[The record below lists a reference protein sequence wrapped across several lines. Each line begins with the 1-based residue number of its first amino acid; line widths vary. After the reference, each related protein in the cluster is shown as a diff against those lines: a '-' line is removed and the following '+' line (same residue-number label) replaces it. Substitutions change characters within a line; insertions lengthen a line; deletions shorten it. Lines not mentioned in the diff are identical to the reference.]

1 MQLRCAFVAINAHYA
16 HTSLA
21 LRQLRAHAPECAY
34 FEFHLNQPFRTMA
47 DALIEYAPAL
57 VGLSCYIWNVDM
69 ALRLARALKAA
80 LPGVII
86 AAGGP
91 EVERDAAAYLRAHPE
106 LDYILEGEGERLWP
120 GLISALNQ
128 CGDACGKP
136 GVWARSTQCPNCG
149 STAGAAANSCIDG
162 AAASGAND
170 AAPRVTVA
178 SHADGTAH
186 CGNAAHR
193 ATAACCNDGTVTVAS
208 HADGTAHCDNAA
220 HRATAAC
227 RNDDAATVTVASHTD
242 NTAHCDNTAYRATA
256 ACRNDDAATVTV
268 ASHADNTARGGDAV
282 TSNSN
287 APGIVRGPALPPSD
301 PTEWRFPYAPGELRA
316 LRDRLTYIETSRG
329 CPFSC
334 AYCLSR
340 GQGVR
345 MLDAERAAQW
355 LIRMADEG
363 ARTIKL
369 VDRTFNADDR
379 RAIHIWDAL
388 IQRATQWPQHP
399 VFHFE
404 ITARLLSEE
413 ALNCLERA
421 PDGLFQLEIGIQ
433 TTAPEALRAIDRPD
447 DYRRIAYAVQRL
459 MRRGNIHVHADLI
472 AGLPGET
479 PQSLGQS
486 FNDAWRLGADMVQLG
501 FLKLLRGSELR
512 AQADAL
518 GLKYDPDPPYEIE
531 STPTLPASELICAR
545 RIAALVDQ
553 YHNSGR
559 YRCTLRLLTEARQP
573 WHVFDALRRYW
584 DAHGLYSHGLS
595 PAERTAALYR
605 FGLELGTDAQALGA
619 CIRHDCIARG
629 GRLELPSELAGA
641 LSEADRAILREYVHP
656 VRGQWIEHY
665 PVDIA
670 AYARGG
676 DMRPGECAIL
686 YDPAREM
693 WFALDEHGPASRT
706 T

>member
-80 LPGVII
+80 LPGVVI

-106 LDYILEGEGERLWP
+106 LDYILEGEGERIWP

-162 AAASGAND
+162 AAASGANY

-178 SHADGTAH
+178 SHNDSTAH
-186 CGNAAHR
+186 CGNAAH
-193 ATAACCNDGTVTVAS
+193 
-208 HADGTAHCDNAA
+208 
-220 HRATAAC
+220 
-227 RNDDAATVTVASHTD
+227 
-242 NTAHCDNTAYRATA
+242 RATA

-301 PTEWRFPYAPGELRA
+301 PAEWRFPYAPGELRA

-345 MLDAERAAQW
+345 MLDAKRAAQW

-379 RAIHIWDAL
+379 RAIYIWDAL

-459 MRRGNIHVHADLI
+459 MRRGNIHVHVDLI

-573 WHVFDALRRYW
+573 WQVFDALRRYW

-665 PVDIA
+665 PVDMA

>member
-80 LPGVII
+80 LPGVVI

-106 LDYILEGEGERLWP
+106 LDYILEGEGERIWP
-120 GLISALNQ
+120 GLISALDQ

-149 STAGAAANSCIDG
+149 STVGAAANSCIDG

-178 SHADGTAH
+178 SHAD
-186 CGNAAHR
+186 
-193 ATAACCNDGTVTVAS
+193 
-208 HADGTAHCDNAA
+208 
-220 HRATAAC
+220 
-227 RNDDAATVTVASHTD
+227 
-242 NTAHCDNTAYRATA
+242 NTAHCDNTANCATA

-268 ASHADNTARGGDAV
+268 ASHAGGTARGGDAV

-301 PTEWRFPYAPGELRA
+301 PAEWRFPYAPGELRA

-355 LIRMADEG
+355 LIRMAGEG

-459 MRRGNIHVHADLI
+459 MRRGNIHVHVDLI

-573 WHVFDALRRYW
+573 WQVFNTLRRYW

-641 LSEADRAILREYVHP
+641 LSEADRAKLREYVHP

>member
-1 MQLRCAFVAINAHYA
+1 
-16 HTSLA
+16 
-21 LRQLRAHAPECAY
+21 
-34 FEFHLNQPFRTMA
+34 
-47 DALIEYAPAL
+47 
-57 VGLSCYIWNVDM
+57 
-69 ALRLARALKAA
+69 
-80 LPGVII
+80 
-86 AAGGP
+86 
-91 EVERDAAAYLRAHPE
+91 
-106 LDYILEGEGERLWP
+106 
-120 GLISALNQ
+120 
-128 CGDACGKP
+128 
-136 GVWARSTQCPNCG
+136 
-149 STAGAAANSCIDG
+149 
-162 AAASGAND
+162 
-170 AAPRVTVA
+170 
-178 SHADGTAH
+178 
-186 CGNAAHR
+186 
-193 ATAACCNDGTVTVAS
+193 
-208 HADGTAHCDNAA
+208 
-220 HRATAAC
+220 
-227 RNDDAATVTVASHTD
+227 
-242 NTAHCDNTAYRATA
+242 
-256 ACRNDDAATVTV
+256 
-268 ASHADNTARGGDAV
+268 
-282 TSNSN
+282 
-287 APGIVRGPALPPSD
+287 
-301 PTEWRFPYAPGELRA
+301 
-316 LRDRLTYIETSRG
+316 
-329 CPFSC
+329 
-334 AYCLSR
+334 
-340 GQGVR
+340 

-459 MRRGNIHVHADLI
+459 MRRGNIHVHVDLI

-512 AQADAL
+512 AQAYAL

-573 WHVFDALRRYW
+573 WQVFDALRRYW

>member
-47 DALIEYAPAL
+47 DALIEYAPDL

-91 EVERDAAAYLRAHPE
+91 EVERDAATYLRAHPE
-106 LDYILEGEGERLWP
+106 LDYILEGEGERIWP
-120 GLISALNQ
+120 GLISALDL
-128 CGDACGKP
+128 CGDARGKP

-149 STAGAAANSCIDG
+149 SAASAAANSCIDG

-170 AAPRVTVA
+170 AAPRVTD
-178 SHADGTAH
+178 S
-186 CGNAAHR
+186 
-193 ATAACCNDGTVTVAS
+193 
-208 HADGTAHCDNAA
+208 
-220 HRATAAC
+220 
-227 RNDDAATVTVASHTD
+227 
-242 NTAHCDNTAYRATA
+242 
-256 ACRNDDAATVTV
+256 
-268 ASHADNTARGGDAV
+268 SHADNTARGGNAV

-301 PTEWRFPYAPGELRA
+301 PAEWRFPYAPGELRA
-316 LRDRLTYIETSRG
+316 LCDRLTYIETSRG

-379 RAIHIWDAL
+379 RAIYIWDAL

-421 PDGLFQLEIGIQ
+421 PDRLFQLEIGIQ

-459 MRRGNIHVHADLI
+459 MRRGNIHVHVDLI

-531 STPTLPASELICAR
+531 STPTLPASELICAPHSGAGRPVPQLRPLPVHAAAADRGAPALAGIR
-545 RIAALVDQ
+545 R
-553 YHNSGR
+553 
-559 YRCTLRLLTEARQP
+559 
-573 WHVFDALRRYW
+573 
-584 DAHGLYSHGLS
+584 
-595 PAERTAALYR
+595 
-605 FGLELGTDAQALGA
+605 AQALLGRA
-619 CIRHDCIARG
+619 WPVFAWPQPGRAHG
-629 GRLELPSELAGA
+629 GT
-641 LSEADRAILREYVHP
+641 IQVWH
-656 VRGQWIEHY
+656 
-665 PVDIA
+665 
-670 AYARGG
+670 
-676 DMRPGECAIL
+676 
-686 YDPAREM
+686 
-693 WFALDEHGPASRT
+693 
-706 T
+706 

>member
-106 LDYILEGEGERLWP
+106 LDYILEGEGERIWP
-120 GLISALNQ
+120 GLISALDQ

-149 STAGAAANSCIDG
+149 STAATFCTDG

-186 CGNAAHR
+186 CGNAAH
-193 ATAACCNDGTVTVAS
+193 
-208 HADGTAHCDNAA
+208 
-220 HRATAAC
+220 
-227 RNDDAATVTVASHTD
+227 
-242 NTAHCDNTAYRATA
+242 RATA

-301 PTEWRFPYAPGELRA
+301 PAEWRFPYAPGELRA

-459 MRRGNIHVHADLI
+459 MRRGNIHVHVDLI

-573 WHVFDALRRYW
+573 WQVFDALRRYW

-665 PVDIA
+665 PVDMA

>member
-106 LDYILEGEGERLWP
+106 LDYILEGEGERIWP

-128 CGDACGKP
+128 CGDARGKP

-193 ATAACCNDGTVTVAS
+193 ATAAC
-208 HADGTAHCDNAA
+208 
-220 HRATAAC
+220 
-227 RNDDAATVTVASHTD
+227 
-242 NTAHCDNTAYRATA
+242 
-256 ACRNDDAATVTV
+256 RNDDAATVTV

-301 PTEWRFPYAPGELRA
+301 PAEWRFPYAPGELRA

-459 MRRGNIHVHADLI
+459 MRRGNIHVHVDLI

-573 WHVFDALRRYW
+573 WQVFDALRRYW

>member
-80 LPGVII
+80 LPGVVI

-106 LDYILEGEGERLWP
+106 LDYILEGEGERIWP
-120 GLISALNQ
+120 GLISALDQ
-128 CGDACGKP
+128 CGDARGKP
-136 GVWARSTQCPNCG
+136 GVWARSMQCPNCG
-149 STAGAAANSCIDG
+149 STAGAAANFCTDG

-208 HADGTAHCDNAA
+208 HAGG
-220 HRATAAC
+220 
-227 RNDDAATVTVASHTD
+227 
-242 NTAHCDNTAYRATA
+242 
-256 ACRNDDAATVTV
+256 
-268 ASHADNTARGGDAV
+268 TARGGDAV

-301 PTEWRFPYAPGELRA
+301 PAEWRFPYAPGELRA

-459 MRRGNIHVHADLI
+459 MLRGNIHVHVDLI

-573 WHVFDALRRYW
+573 WQVFDALRRYW
-584 DAHGLYSHGLS
+584 DAHSQYSHGLS

-665 PVDIA
+665 SVDIA

>member
-1 MQLRCAFVAINAHYA
+1 M
-16 HTSLA
+16 
-21 LRQLRAHAPECAY
+21 
-34 FEFHLNQPFRTMA
+34 
-47 DALIEYAPAL
+47 
-57 VGLSCYIWNVDM
+57 
-69 ALRLARALKAA
+69 
-80 LPGVII
+80 
-86 AAGGP
+86 
-91 EVERDAAAYLRAHPE
+91 
-106 LDYILEGEGERLWP
+106 
-120 GLISALNQ
+120 
-128 CGDACGKP
+128 
-136 GVWARSTQCPNCG
+136 
-149 STAGAAANSCIDG
+149 
-162 AAASGAND
+162 
-170 AAPRVTVA
+170 
-178 SHADGTAH
+178 
-186 CGNAAHR
+186 
-193 ATAACCNDGTVTVAS
+193 
-208 HADGTAHCDNAA
+208 
-220 HRATAAC
+220 
-227 RNDDAATVTVASHTD
+227 
-242 NTAHCDNTAYRATA
+242 
-256 ACRNDDAATVTV
+256 
-268 ASHADNTARGGDAV
+268 
-282 TSNSN
+282 
-287 APGIVRGPALPPSD
+287 RGPALPPSD
-301 PTEWRFPYAPGELRA
+301 PAEWRFPYAPGELRA
-316 LRDRLTYIETSRG
+316 LCNRLTYIETSRG
-329 CPFSC
+329 CPFGC

-573 WHVFDALRRYW
+573 WQVFDALRRYW

-605 FGLELGTDAQALGA
+605 FGLELGTDARALGA

-641 LSEADRAILREYVHP
+641 LSEADRAKLREYVHP

>member
-106 LDYILEGEGERLWP
+106 LDYILEGEGERIWP

-128 CGDACGKP
+128 CGDARGKP

-193 ATAACCNDGTVTVAS
+193 ATAAC
-208 HADGTAHCDNAA
+208 
-220 HRATAAC
+220 
-227 RNDDAATVTVASHTD
+227 
-242 NTAHCDNTAYRATA
+242 
-256 ACRNDDAATVTV
+256 RNDDAATVTV

-301 PTEWRFPYAPGELRA
+301 PAEWRFPYAPGELRA

-459 MRRGNIHVHADLI
+459 MRRGNIHVHVDLI

-559 YRCTLRLLTEARQP
+559 YRCTLRLLTESRQP
-573 WHVFDALRRYW
+573 WQVFNTLRRYW